1 MAAQAKERRET
12 MRKELLTVISEAQ
25 LKRLDEISI
34 QFQGNMAITQAEMQ
48 KTLGLSAEQ
57 IEKVAD
63 LQKRQQEDNRALM
76 QKVQDQEITREDLQ
90 ASMTKNTD
98 IMKGELGKIL
108 TADQA
113 AKLKAL
119 QGNPFTREDE
129 GN

>member
-57 IEKVAD
+57 TEKVAE
-63 LQKRQQEDNRALM
+63 LQKRQQEANRALF
-76 QKVQDQEITREDLQ
+76 QKVQDQEITREDMQ

-98 IMKGELGKIL
+98 IMKTELGKIL

-119 QGNPFTREDE
+119 QGKPFTKEDE

>member
-1 MAAQAKERRET
+1 

-57 IEKVAD
+57 TEKVAE
-63 LQKRQQEDNRALM
+63 LQKRQQEANRALF
-76 QKVQDQEITREDLQ
+76 QKVQDQEITREDMQ

-98 IMKGELGKIL
+98 IMKTELGKIL

-119 QGNPFTREDE
+119 QGKPFTKEDE